1 MRLFVSRSRGSPLF
15 LLLALTLSLAAPA
28 GLRAS
33 SGGPYEITRSLTS
46 GPGGI
51 DEDGG
56 NVFLLV
62 GAFQSAG
69 GLASSTQ
76 TFTSLSGYLIFRSS
90 SAAVVLAQAAQQI
103 KNRDGWSLG
112 VATSSALQFYFATP
126 MATTTLANAATV
138 YWTADRLGNAMTS
151 TVAFTMSYDSSLQAA
166 LITPTDGWS
175 WGGSYQVVLGT
186 SAMDADFNTL
196 PSSYTTQL
204 LALMDF
210 SQRNVVKAL
219 GNSSMRVDVASN
231 ALTGTGL
238 ILFVSNPVAAP
249 DRVSPGMIAAAN
261 AKALANLGPQAQALS
276 VSEINAYDSQG
287 NLLSANFSVPVWLA
301 LPYSASNGLVTGA
314 SQAREKNL
322 ALWVLNEQ
330 NSLWTKVPGSSVGS
344 GQVTGPLRHFSVYGL
359 LVLQDQDV
367 TQVYPFPVPW
377 RPNAG
382 SPARYGTLSG
392 GITFANLPQAGTI
405 KIYTT
410 NGELVRELG
419 LTGNPTVVWDG
430 KNFSGKDVASEV
442 YLWLIESGSNRKT
455 GKLMV
460 VR

>member
-1 MRLFVSRSRGSPLF
+1 MRRSYGLSSFFPA
-15 LLLALTLSLAAPA
+15 LALALCLCSPGRLW
-28 GLRAS
+28 AS
-33 SGGPYEITRSLTS
+33 SGGSYEITRFLAS

-51 DEDGG
+51 DADGG

-76 TFTSLSGYLIFRSS
+76 AFTNLSGYLIFRSS
-90 SAAVVLAQAAQQI
+90 YAAVVLAQAAQQI

-112 VATSSALQFYFATP
+112 VATSSAVQLFFATP
-126 MATTTLANAATV
+126 MATTTLASAATV
-138 YWTADRLGNAMTS
+138 YWTADRLGNARTS
-151 TVAFTMSYDSSLQAA
+151 TVAFTMSYDPSLQAA
-166 LITPTDGWS
+166 LITLAAGWD
-175 WGGSYQVVLGT
+175 WGNSYQVVLGT

-196 PSSYTTQL
+196 PSSYTTNL

-210 SQRNVVKAL
+210 SQRNVVKAM
-219 GNSSMRVDVASN
+219 GNGSMQVDVASN

-238 ILFVSNPVAAP
+238 ILFVSNPASAP
-249 DRVSPGMIAAAN
+249 DRISPGMIAAAN
-261 AKALANLGPQAQALS
+261 AKAMANLGPQASALS
-276 VSEINAYDSQG
+276 VSEINAYDNQG
-287 NLLSANFSVPVWLA
+287 NLLSANFSVPVWLT

-322 ALWVLNEQ
+322 ALWALNEPA
-330 NSLWTKVPGSSVGS
+330 SLWTKVPGSSVGS

-359 LVLQDQDV
+359 LALQDQNV
-367 TQVYPFPVPW
+367 SEVYPFPVPW
-377 RPNAG
+377 RPFSS

-410 NGELVRELG
+410 SGELVRELG

-430 KNFSGKDVASEV
+430 KNSSGQDAASEV
-442 YLWLIESGSNRKT
+442 YLWLIESGPNRKT